1 VSERKSN
8 LFAPS
13 KTEPSRNKSRHYEK
27 EEEYE
32 ESGSEE
38 EELIDHFRKMM
49 PEPVRS
55 NAKPSQLSKASR
67 MTTDSDLLHKNRAS
81 LRKFEALN
89 IGGKSMTE
97 MSIGGYKVDIEK
109 VAEKAMEVLPLPPSR
124 LPVIFVDQELNFYHH
139 FFQGMTRAL
148 GSRQLEEIVRS
159 SRHFDDPQKPLL
171 SCLEELILSGYER
184 ADDEITILLKKVIG
198 GTFETTNRSRRHQD
212 SDELIVVANLWGFEY
227 IEQGMQCS
235 EADLRMWLSMC
246 YNHYK
251 TIWFNTFKSTG
262 VPEFAMD
269 GAVKHRS
276 SSSSGSSLFSVK
288 EESPRLIE
296 METEIK
302 SKPRNFKR
310 RSSGSVAGSER
321 TVRKHSTSPMTNW
334 LASKPMR

>member
-1 VSERKSN
+1 MSERKAS
-8 LFAPS
+8 LFAQPHAES
-13 KTEPSRNKSRHYEK
+13 PKKKSQQYRK

-32 ESGSEE
+32 DTSSEE
-38 EELIDHFRKMM
+38 EELIDHFRRMM
-49 PEPVRS
+49 PEPVRGNS
-55 NAKPSQLSKASR
+55 KSTQVSKASR
-67 MTTDSDLLHKNRAS
+67 MTTDSDLLQKNRAS

-124 LPVIFVDQELNFYHH
+124 LPVIFVDQELNLYHH

-159 SRHFDDPQKPLL
+159 SRHFDDPQRPLL
-171 SCLEELILSGYER
+171 ACLEELILSGYER

-198 GTFETTNRSRRHQD
+198 GTFETTNRSKRHQD
-212 SDELIVVANLWGFEY
+212 SDELMVVANLWGFEY

-269 GAVKHRS
+269 GAVKYRS

-296 METEIK
+296 MESETK

-310 RSSGSVAGSER
+310 RSSSSVAGSDR
-321 TVRKHSTSPMTNW
+321 TTRKHNTSPMANW
-334 LASKPMR
+334 LASKPIR